1 MAVECVATHLRAEG
15 KPVDFDWRGY
25 WMVDF
30 SQCPFMWGLRPVDDR
45 GKMYLV
51 FNPTGSVAVR
61 ELVLTAEEALK
72 RRDKSVKVEEASG
85 EVE

>member
-1 MAVECVATHLRAEG
+1 
-15 KPVDFDWRGY
+15 
-25 WMVDF
+25 
-30 SQCPFMWGLRPVDDR
+30 MWGLRPVDDR